1 MPAEEHPPTRGWY
14 TKYFKAT
21 LTSKVYGVF
30 CERVFGANYAQ
41 HGFSDM
47 TQLVSLLAFLNL
59 RPGDRVLDLGCGNG
73 AMAEYIYTQTG
84 AYVTGI
90 DYIPEAIRQARSRT
104 RGKDM
109 RLVFRVMDIG
119 KLDFMPGSFDALI
132 SIDTLY
138 FANLHETIRQ
148 MGVILNVKGQM
159 GIFYSHG
166 VSPDTPA
173 ETFDFDTLHPDKT
186 PLAAAL
192 RDHGMRYK
200 VWDFTA
206 EDYSHAIVKKKVVE
220 DLRADLEAE
229 GNRFLFDNRNDEA
242 VGVMRA
248 IDANAHRRYLY
259 HVTH

>member
-1 MPAEEHPPTRGWY
+1 
-14 TKYFKAT
+14 
-21 LTSKVYGVF
+21 
-30 CERVFGANYAQ
+30 
-41 HGFSDM
+41 
-47 TQLVSLLAFLNL
+47 
-59 RPGDRVLDLGCGNG
+59 
-73 AMAEYIYTQTG
+73 
-84 AYVTGI
+84 
-90 DYIPEAIRQARSRT
+90 
-104 RGKDM
+104 
-109 RLVFRVMDIG
+109 
-119 KLDFMPGSFDALI
+119 
-132 SIDTLY
+132 
-138 FANLHETIRQ
+138 
-148 MGVILNVKGQM
+148 M

-206 EDYSHAIVKKKVVE
+206 EDYSHAILKKKVVE